1 MKPFDIYTKYTE
13 INFKK
18 ILFANKQK
26 NLQVTEKKEAFQ
38 KKCMKNY
45 FGRN

>member
-26 NLQVTEKKEAFQ
+26 SLQVTEKKEAFFN
-38 KKCMKNY
+38 CMENY